1 MLSSVG
7 RPKEHGDEI
16 AAALIAAAER
26 TIEEHGIE
34 ALSVRGVAT
43 EVGTTTRAVYSVFG
57 SKDGLLAALGTHA
70 FNLLRDGVEGI
81 PRTDDPRGDLI
92 AAGMMFR
99 RFATEHP
106 SLFALGVQRQVPSG
120 AWPDVSAAARTAL
133 ESLTALIARLEEP
146 QLLGER
152 TVSEAALE
160 FHALCEGLA
169 AVELRRLSPL
179 SDSERIWRQGLTA
192 LVGGFALSGE
202 QTSE

>member
-16 AAALIAAAER
+16 AAALLAAAER
-26 TIEEHGIE
+26 TIEECGID
-34 ALSVRGVAT
+34 ALSVRGVAG

-70 FNLLRDGVEGI
+70 FHLLKDGVDGI
-81 PRTDDPRGDLI
+81 PHTEDPRGDLI

-120 AWPDVSAAARTAL
+120 AWPDVSIAADAAL
-133 ESLTALIARLEEP
+133 DSLRALIARLEESGV
-146 QLLGER
+146 LGGR
-152 TVSEAALE
+152 TVPEATFE

-169 AVELRRLSPL
+169 AVEMRRVTPL
-179 SDSERIWRQGLTA
+179 SDSERIWRQALTA
-192 LVGGFALSGE
+192 LVEGFALSGE
-202 QTSE
+202 RTSE

>member
-1 MLSSVG
+1 MLSRVG
-7 RPKEHGDEI
+7 RPKEHGEQI
-16 AAALIAAAER
+16 AAALLAAAER
-26 TIEEHGIE
+26 TVEERGIE

-70 FNLLRDGVEGI
+70 FNLLREGVDGI

-106 SLFALGVQRQVPSG
+106 SLFALGVQGQLPSG
-120 AWPDVSAAARTAL
+120 AWQHVVPTAQAALQSLMAL
-133 ESLTALIARLEEP
+133 VARLEEP
-146 QLLGER
+146 QLLGDR
-152 TVSEAALE
+152 TVPEATVE

-169 AVELRRLSPL
+169 AVELRRFTQVL
-179 SDSERIWRQGLTA
+179 DSERIWRQALAA
-192 LVGGFALSGE
+192 LVEGFALSAAR
-202 QTSE
+202 TSG